1 MFLFF
6 MLWCIIES
14 LQQAATKG
22 TVMDDPKLI
31 PQDTWQTQS
40 RGTNDAEY
48 EIYKTNAEQLGWK
61 VKSYEEWLQQ

>member
-1 MFLFF
+1 
-6 MLWCIIES
+6 
-14 LQQAATKG
+14 
-22 TVMDDPKLI
+22 MDDPKLI